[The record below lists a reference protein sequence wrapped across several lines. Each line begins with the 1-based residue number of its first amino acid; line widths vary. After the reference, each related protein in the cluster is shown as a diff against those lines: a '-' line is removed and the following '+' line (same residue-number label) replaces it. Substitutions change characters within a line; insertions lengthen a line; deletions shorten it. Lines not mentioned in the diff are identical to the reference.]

1 MLRATV
7 KSKWDGPTVTMMS
20 ARDALKV
27 VRVNFVGILGGR
39 FCLRSGTER
48 VSLGFQESDS
58 GVFEISGIASW
69 SWTNGAGNTGWTG
82 KTG

>member
-1 MLRATV
+1 M
-7 KSKWDGPTVTMMS
+7 TMMS
-20 ARDALKV
+20 TRDALKV
-27 VRVNFVGILGGR
+27 VRVNFVVGILVGR

-48 VSLGFQESDS
+48 VNLGFQESDS

-82 KTG
+82 NTG